1 MTIYTRTSILD
12 NTLENQ
18 MEHARCRDSVV
29 EAVLYL
35 LKKNR
40 LVLV

>member
-1 MTIYTRTSILD
+1 
-12 NTLENQ
+12 
-18 MEHARCRDSVV
+18 MEHTRCRDSVV

>member
-18 MEHARCRDSVV
+18 MEHARCRDIVV
-29 EAVLYL
+29 ESLIGL
-35 LKKNR
+35 LKRKR
-40 LVLV
+40 LVLI